1 MSQYFPG
8 YQQPYTPQFQSP
20 APRFQQPLQS
30 YMQPQESIIRV
41 TGMEGAKAYP
51 VAPNSRVAL
60 FDDGR
65 DVFYIKAADAGGYPT
80 LAAYSFA
87 PLQEN
92 APASPDY
99 VTRAEFEELKEMIT
113 NGIKPVRKAKQPAAD
128 ADE

>member
-1 MSQYFPG
+1 MQQYFPG
-8 YQQPYTPQFQSP
+8 YQQPYGNQYQQPT
-20 APRFQQPLQS
+20 PRFQPMQS

-41 TGMEGAKAYP
+41 TGLEGAKAYP

-99 VTRAEFEELKEMIT
+99 VTRTEFDELKEMIA
-113 NGIKPVRKAKQPAAD
+113 NGIKPVRKAKQPAD